1 MDVVGGTQII
11 LVLVFRAGDEVD
23 CEAALLVEK
32 EVVAAEGV
40 VFTEATGTTNT
51 VEIVV
56 IAGPVL
62 VEMGVGFFSQD
73 FVLGS

>member
-1 MDVVGGTQII
+1 M

-23 CEAALLVEK
+23 SEAALLAEE
-32 EVVAAEGV
+32 EVVAVEV

-62 VEMGVGFFSQD
+62 VELDVGFFSQD